1 MSLNQPQ
8 KSRRING
15 AFQKFNLIIVY
26 MHRVT
31 QRVFIPHLRLASKV
45 KGEPLKSDFTID
57 LKHEVSATVATGR
70 FRVFSSQKAEARVVT
85 GPNAHAEREA

>member
-1 MSLNQPQ
+1 
-8 KSRRING
+8 
-15 AFQKFNLIIVY
+15 

-57 LKHEVSATVATGR
+57 LKHEVSATVTAGQSR
-70 FRVFSSQKAEARVVT
+70 FRVYSSQKAEARVVT